1 MKRCFRCHAVVE
13 EREFFSRR
21 DECDKCG
28 ADLHVCKN
36 CSFYHPGGSNEC
48 EEPQAERV
56 VDKERSNYCDFF
68 RFKEERFKEEQGKKA
83 SKEDAKK
90 AWDELFKKPQT

>member
-1 MKRCFRCHAVVE
+1 MKRCFRCNATVE

-21 DECDKCG
+21 DECGACG

-36 CSFYHPGGSNEC
+36 CSFYRPGRSNEC

-56 VDKERSNYCDFF
+56 ADKERSNYCDFF
-68 RFKEERFKEEQGKKA
+68 RFKDEQGEAALAKD
-83 SKEDAKK
+83 DAKK
-90 AWDELFKKPQT
+90 AWDQLFKKP

>member
-1 MKRCFRCHAVVE
+1 MKRCFRCNAAVE

-21 DECDKCG
+21 DECGTCG

-36 CSFYHPGGSNEC
+36 CSFYRLGRSNEC

-56 VDKERSNYCDFF
+56 ADRERSNYCDFF
-68 RFKEERFKEEQGKKA
+68 RFKEEQGEAASAKEG
-83 SKEDAKK
+83 AKK
-90 AWDELFKKPQT
+90 AWDQLFKKS